1 MMKELDDITLK
12 QISDYLTNKIVEEF
26 GVSKSLAKKLL
37 VNVIAYNV
45 VVESIM
51 EQVDFLLDPDNF
63 QG

>member
-1 MMKELDDITLK
+1 M
-12 QISDYLTNKIVEEF
+12 EEF

-37 VNVIAYNV
+37 VNAIAYNV

-51 EQVDFLLDPDNF
+51 EQVGFLLDPDNF

>member
-1 MMKELDDITLK
+1 MHKLEDFTLK
-12 QISDYLTNKIVEEF
+12 QISDYLTNRIVEEF

-37 VNVIAYNV
+37 VNAISYNV
-45 VVESIM
+45 VIESIM

>member
-1 MMKELDDITLK
+1 MHELEDYTLK

-37 VNVIAYNV
+37 VNAIAYNV
-45 VVESIM
+45 VIESIM
-51 EQVDFLLDPDNF
+51 EQVDFLLDPDIF